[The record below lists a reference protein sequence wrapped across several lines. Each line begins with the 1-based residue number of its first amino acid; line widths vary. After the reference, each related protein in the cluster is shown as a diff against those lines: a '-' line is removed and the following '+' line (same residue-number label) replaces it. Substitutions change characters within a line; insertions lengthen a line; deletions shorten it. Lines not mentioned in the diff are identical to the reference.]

1 MVILVGHSSGAV
13 LVGIVSTFKHSL
25 LMAYPYLTEV
35 ADSDYGLLRTCFSFI
50 MDAWQYALHRAF
62 HESRFLYRHFHSHHH
77 RLYVPYAYGAL
88 YNHPLEGL
96 LLDSAGGAI
105 SHAISLMTVRQGI
118 LLFTFSTLKT
128 VCDHGGYA
136 FPWYM
141 DPLHLV
147 FPNCAEYHDVHH
159 QMQGLRYNYSQPF
172 FVHFDVLF
180 GTRMGV
186 EKFEKMKEANRR
198 IRDRERSSKS
208 GQPLEDLPEPQ
219 QPSTTALASSDGESR
234 RRTTRSATT
243 AAAAAARAAS
253 EDEDLPAS
261 VVAKEGNPFVT
272 TSIDSYRAKAGTT
285 AE

>member
-1 MVILVGHSSGAV
+1 MDTVTDIRCPYSRPS
-13 LVGIVSTFKHSL
+13 IST
-25 LMAYPYLTEV
+25 
-35 ADSDYGLLRTCFSFI
+35 SFV

-77 RLYVPYAYGAL
+77 RLYVPYAFGAL

-105 SHAISLMTVRQGI
+105 SHALALMTIRQGI

-136 FPWYM
+136 FPWWL

-159 QMQGLRYNYSQPF
+159 QMQGLRFNYSQPF

-180 GTRMGV
+180 GTRIGV
-186 EKFEKMKEANRR
+186 EKFDKMKAASRK
-198 IRDRERSSKS
+198 IRDEIRESRAAGSGGSGSGSSGGSKS
-208 GQPLEDLPEPQ
+208 SQEGQPIING
-219 QPSTTALASSDGESR
+219 SAITTLRTTDAERTELR
-234 RRTTRSATT
+234 RRTAGT
-243 AAAAAARAAS
+243 AATADTKDS
-253 EDEDLPAS
+253 SKDGVGSLLQDPAEKS
-261 VVAKEGNPFVT
+261 AEEIIAGEENPFVT
-272 TSIDSYRAKAGTT
+272 TSMESYREKAGNRT
-285 AE
+285 